1 MNCIVLG
8 VKSGILLNVFHL
20 GFPGGSVGK
29 ESACNARDLDSVPG
43 LEISPGEGN
52 GNLFQYSHLKNSI
65 DRGVGQAEVHGIAE
79 SDTTVRLIFT
89 FSLSPYPKL
98 FEISCCTIELMLN

>member
-1 MNCIVLG
+1 MSL
-8 VKSGILLNVFHL
+8 KHHL
-20 GFPGGSVGK
+20 MGFPGGSVGK

>member
-1 MNCIVLG
+1 M
-8 VKSGILLNVFHL
+8 
-20 GFPGGSVGK
+20 GFPGDSDVKNLLVNSGDKGLIPGS
-29 ESACNARDLDSVPG
+29 DT
-43 LEISPGEGN
+43 SPGEGN